1 MFPVYRAFF
10 NLFTRLS
17 PFLDEKPKKKEE
29 VNVLGDQERKVEQK
43 KVDRWNPGGQVIRQV
58 AQVVRYLT
66 TLKSPSVWAREHL
79 LGELQAGGGD

>member
-1 MFPVYRAFF
+1 MRERMSPVYHAFL

-43 KVDRWNPGGQVIRQV
+43 KVDR
-58 AQVVRYLT
+58 
-66 TLKSPSVWAREHL
+66 
-79 LGELQAGGGD
+79 